1 MQKNNYDELLSL
13 IKTKSG
19 EELKDYFG
27 DYHESDIADV
37 LEKLEPEERLR
48 IYKCLG
54 KEYIAEI
61 FTFYNDKP
69 KYINELDSE
78 YAADILELMDS
89 DEAFEILDEL
99 PDEEK
104 TSILTLMDEE
114 SKKNV
119 RKIFKYEDDE
129 IGSYLTDNFIVIK
142 ATSSISAAMKQMIA
156 SAGEHD
162 NIFTI
167 FAVDDDNKY
176 VGAIDLKDLIISRKD
191 ANLDDLIMRSYP
203 SFYGDQKMEDCIDL
217 LKDYNEDLIPILNR
231 NNMIDGAITI
241 QSVMDASEEEMEK
254 DYAMLGGLSEDDDI
268 DESIF
273 SSIKKRIPWLI
284 ILLFL
289 GIIVSSVIGVFEAVI
304 ATLPVVVFFQSMILD
319 MAGNAGT
326 QSLAVTIR
334 NIGDEGFIND
344 RKKRRRGILKEI
356 KLGLLNGLII
366 GTIAF
371 IFVFIYLIITKKE
384 ISSGLG
390 FNIIETLKV
399 SGIISFSMF
408 ISITISSMIGTLF
421 PLFLEKI
428 HIDPAVASGPFITT
442 INDIVSVAIYYGLI
456 YIFFILLL

>member
-1 MQKNNYDELLSL
+1 
-13 IKTKSG
+13 
-19 EELKDYFG
+19 
-27 DYHESDIADV
+27 
-37 LEKLEPEERLR
+37 
-48 IYKCLG
+48 
-54 KEYIAEI
+54 
-61 FTFYNDKP
+61 
-69 KYINELDSE
+69 
-78 YAADILELMDS
+78 
-89 DEAFEILDEL
+89 
-99 PDEEK
+99 
-104 TSILTLMDEE
+104 MDEE

-162 NIFTI
+162 NIFTL

-390 FNIIETLKV
+390 FNITETLKV